1 MKNKNGFLV
10 FVIIFSFILFATAPA
25 GAESIN
31 ALQQNLNS
39 SQITSEGGGAAQA
52 ENASDTAANAV
63 QASSGCNK
71 QSLSESC
78 NQLKS
83 SCKNFIN
90 EIKPV
95 FKSFFQSL
103 FSLFKQFIQQLA
115 DAFKGC
121 TGSLSNSANNFTDQS
136 AGGNDAA
143 NDTTA
148 DTSDNTDAVDNNSS
162 DNSGSDPVLPQE
174 PDNSNASGNNGVGN
188 AAVPPANNNQGAN
201 PERPAGQDAA
211 VDTNDAM
218 SLVRALKDKFNI
230 TVETGTAQWS
240 LSQLQQ
246 AYQTLSKLPPSFVAE
261 TNMIQ
266 RIATT
271 NLGASVGGYVSSNAP
286 RVYITDHGTRSMTF
300 VLVHEMAHCF
310 HFAKPA
316 VFSQWQ
322 SQFWGGRNGY
332 SGTGT
337 QVSKS
342 VSSYGNSNS
351 MEDFAESVRAYYMS
365 GPSMKRSHPDRY
377 EFIKNN
383 VMAGVEY

>member
-1 MKNKNGFLV
+1 MKNKISFLA
-10 FVIIFSFILFATAPA
+10 FVIIFSFILVATVPA

-39 SQITSEGGGAAQA
+39 SQITAEGGGAAQV
-52 ENASDTAANAV
+52 ENAPNTAENAV
-63 QASSGCNK
+63 QASGGCNQ
-71 QSLSESC
+71 QSLAESC
-78 NQLKS
+78 NKLKS
-83 SCKNFIN
+83 SCKSFFN
-90 EIKPV
+90 EVKPI

-103 FSLFKQFIQQLA
+103 FSLFKQFIQQLS
-115 DAFKGC
+115 DVFKGC
-121 TGSLSNSANNFTDQS
+121 TGSLSNSVNNCTDQS
-136 AGGNDAA
+136 AGVNDAA

-148 DTSDNTDAVDNNSS
+148 DTANNTAADDNSS
-162 DNSGSDPVLPQE
+162 DNAGSDPVLPQE
-174 PDNSNASGNNGVGN
+174 PDNSNAADNNGVGN
-188 AAVPPANNNQGAN
+188 ATTPPVNNNQAAN
-201 PERPAGQDAA
+201 PERPAGEDSK

-230 TVETGTAQWS
+230 TVETGTSQWS

-246 AYQTLSKLPPSFVAE
+246 AYQTLSKLPPSFIGQ
-261 TNMIQ
+261 TNMLQ

-271 NLGASVGGYVSSNAP
+271 NLGANVGGYVSSNAP
-286 RVYITDHGTRSMTF
+286 RVYITDHGTNSMTF

-310 HFAKPA
+310 HFSKPEI
-316 VFSQWQ
+316 FNQWQ

-342 VSSYGNSNS
+342 VSSYGDSNS